1 MEHCRSSQPE
11 KVFDMQDYSRRKRG
25 QRPTR
30 NKMLIICEGDKTE
43 PIYFENYRTQQNN
56 LDVIPIPSSRKDIGS
71 IVEFAK
77 KKMEYLDIN
86 GGDSIWCVFDCDEN
100 TDDKISTAYRN
111 AGKSIN
117 MCLSNPSFELW
128 FLLHFSYI
136 DTSLQNDGLIELLK
150 RKIPDYSK
158 TSDCYQILDPLTDT
172 AIKNSKKLELLHL
185 DNGTELNSTQSNPS
199 TQVYK
204 IIEVIQQFNKFPQRS

>member
-1 MEHCRSSQPE
+1 MEHCHSSHPE
-11 KVFDMQDYSRRKRG
+11 GFFDMSDYSRRKRG

-30 NKMLIICEGDKTE
+30 NKMLIICEGEKTE
-43 PIYFENYRTQQNN
+43 PIYFGNFRTAQNN
-56 LDVIPIPSSRKDIGS
+56 LDVIPIPSSRKDVAN
-71 IVEFAK
+71 IVKFAK
-77 KKMEYLDIN
+77 KKMQDLDIK
-86 GGDSIWCVFDCDEN
+86 GGDSIWCVFDCDQN
-100 TDDKISTAYRN
+100 TDDKISTAYKN

-128 FLLHFSYI
+128 FLLHFNYI
-136 DTSLQNDGLIELLK
+136 DSSLQNDGLIGLLK

-158 TSDCYQILDPLTDT
+158 NSDCYQILCPLTDA
-172 AIKNSKKLELLHL
+172 AIKNSKKLEQLHL

-204 IIEVIQQFNKFPQRS
+204 IIEVIQQFNKFPQRR

>member
-1 MEHCRSSQPE
+1 MP
-11 KVFDMQDYSRRKRG
+11 DYSRRKHG

-43 PIYFENYRTQQNN
+43 PMYFENYRTPQNN
-56 LDVIPIPSSRKDIGS
+56 LDVIPIPSSRKDVGS

-77 KKMEYLDIN
+77 KKMQDLDIK
-86 GGDSIWCVFDCDEN
+86 GGDSIWCVYDCDEN
-100 TDDKISTAYRN
+100 TDDRISTAYRN

-117 MCLSNPSFELW
+117 ICLSNPSFELW

-136 DTSLQNDGLIELLK
+136 DSSLQNDGLIGLLK
-150 RKIPDYSK
+150 RHVPDYSK
-158 TSDCYQILDPLTDT
+158 NNDCYQILGPLTDT
-172 AIKNSKKLELLHL
+172 AIKNSKKLEKLHI
-185 DNGTELNSTQSNPS
+185 DNGTELNSTKSNPS

-204 IIEVIQQFNKFPQRS
+204 IIEVIKQFNNFSERK

>member
-1 MEHCRSSQPE
+1 MP
-11 KVFDMQDYSRRKRG
+11 DYSRRKRG

-30 NKMLIICEGDKTE
+30 NKMLIICEGEKTE
-43 PIYFENYRTQQNN
+43 PMYFENYRTPQNN
-56 LDVIPIPSSRKDIGS
+56 LDVIPIPSSRKDVCS
-71 IVEFAK
+71 IAEFAK
-77 KKMEYLDIN
+77 KKMQDLDIK

-100 TDDKISTAYRN
+100 TDDRISTAYRN

-136 DTSLQNDGLIELLK
+136 DTSLQNDGLLGLLK
-150 RKIPDYSK
+150 RHIPDYSK
-158 TSDCYQILDPLTDT
+158 NNDCYQLLCPLTDT
-172 AIKNSKKLELLHL
+172 AIRNSKKLEQLHI
-185 DNGTELNSTQSNPS
+185 DNGTELNSTKSNPS

-204 IIEVIQQFNKFPQRS
+204 IIEVIKQFNNLSE